1 MYSGHGLASL
11 FMKKYEHEAASRHP
25 ASLIAPGIQEIKLLV
40 SLLVSLSL
48 FHTPGLRL
56 QMGTQLT

>member
-25 ASLIAPGIQEIKLLV
+25 ASLNAPGIQEIKLLV